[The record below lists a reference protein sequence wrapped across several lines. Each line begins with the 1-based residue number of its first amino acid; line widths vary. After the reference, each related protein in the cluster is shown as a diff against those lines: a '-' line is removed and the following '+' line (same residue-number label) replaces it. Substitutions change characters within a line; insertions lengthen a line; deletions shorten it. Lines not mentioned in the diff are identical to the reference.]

1 MCMEYS
7 QYADKIKNYCDNNGL
22 DFSKI
27 KKKKKMIKGCGEDD
41 IIFQYH
47 DPEKGKMGLLDETP
61 APVVL
66 KIIRMGSNIKFEQ
79 TEYTHKYL
87 S

>member
-7 QYADKIKNYCDNNGL
+7 KYADKIKTYCDNNGL

-27 KKKKKMIKGCGEDD
+27 KKMIKGCGADD

-66 KIIRMGSNIKFEQ
+66 KISRIGNDIKFEQ
-79 TEYTHKYL
+79 TEYTRQYL
-87 S
+87 A

>member
-1 MCMEYS
+1 
-7 QYADKIKNYCDNNGL
+7 
-22 DFSKI
+22 
-27 KKKKKMIKGCGEDD
+27 MIKGCGEDD